1 MTEEIKQTEKGAL
14 EFAQKV
20 YGEDLADA
28 MYLGTYGGI
37 SYFGFVFYEKDA
49 TRPSFLITYSEREYH
64 FLPSEKFALD
74 SVPFLLVPVRVILI
88 NVGHSCLFLGNL
100 NNVVTCFS
108 HKCTLFGC
116 KYNHKIAKTI
126 KKKADMLIFTNI

>member
-37 SYFGFVFYEKDA
+37 SYFGPIFYEKDA

-74 SVPFLLVPVRVILI
+74 SDEDMKDFERRQHIWWDYNAVIQSAYRRGKRKGMASRMKAKGI
-88 NVGHSCLFLGNL
+88 AIEDIAEITGL
-100 NNVVTCFS
+100 NTWEIEA
-108 HKCTLFGC
+108 L
-116 KYNHKIAKTI
+116 
-126 KKKADMLIFTNI
+126 